1 MTDSYGVYVYI
12 LVFETSVYCQVVY
25 G

>member
-12 LVFETSVYCQVVY
+12 LVSETSVYCQVVY